1 MKAKSVIGL
10 RSATK
15 EEIQLYTKLFPNGVH
30 VTEDSK
36 GKKLPYNG
44 VFKTGES
51 SQVTRDRIENA
62 RNSI

>member
-1 MKAKSVIGL
+1 MKVKTVMGL
-10 RSATK
+10 RTATK
-15 EEIQLYTKLFPNGVH
+15 EDVQLYTKLFPNGVH

-51 SQVTRDRIENA
+51 HQVTQDRLDNA
-62 RNSI
+62 AQY